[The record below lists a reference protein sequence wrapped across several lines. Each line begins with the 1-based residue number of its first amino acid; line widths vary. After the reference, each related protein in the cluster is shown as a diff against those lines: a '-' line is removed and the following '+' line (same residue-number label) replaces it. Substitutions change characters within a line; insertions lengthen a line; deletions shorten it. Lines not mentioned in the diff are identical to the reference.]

1 MLSLNMLLVC
11 LDTGTKNTHLK
22 MYLYE
27 HILVKSGFLIFKI
40 KVGTL
45 RRIVYPKM
53 KIV

>member
-1 MLSLNMLLVC
+1 VLNVL

-27 HILVKSGFLIFKI
+27 QILVKSCFLIFKI

-45 RRIVYPKM
+45 RGIVYPKM